1 MGERTTLYRE
11 LVAARV
17 RSDLQYR
24 TSFVL
29 FTFSQFAITFL
40 DFIAILVLFSNVSTL
55 AGWSL
60 TEVAFLYG
68 LANLAFGLADVFVSP
83 IENVQVAIR
92 TGSFDQVLLRPVSP
106 IVQVVTDGFSARRLG
121 KLAQGVLVFGFAV
134 AAADIHWTVAR
145 AGMTV
150 IAIVSAATIFS
161 ALWVATTCIS
171 FWWVE
176 AREAANAITYG
187 GSFLAQYPLG
197 VYGPWLR
204 RLLAY
209 AVPIAFANYYP
220 ATYILGRTDRL
231 GAPSWI
237 AFASPLVALAVAA
250 LAALAWR
257 VAVRHYRST
266 GS

>member
-1 MGERTTLYRE
+1 MAESLTLYRA
-11 LVAARV
+11 LIGARV

-29 FTFSQFAITFL
+29 FTISQFAVTFL
-40 DFIAILVLFSNVSTL
+40 DFVAVLIVFSNVDTL

-60 TEVAFLYG
+60 AEVAFLYG

-83 IENVQVAIR
+83 VENVQVAIR
-92 TGSFDQVLLRPVSP
+92 AGTFDQVLLRPVAP
-106 IVQVVTDGFSARRLG
+106 IIQIVTDGFSARRLG
-121 KLAQGVLVFGFAV
+121 KLAQGMLVFGFAV
-134 AAADIHWTVAR
+134 AAVDIDWTAAR
-145 AGMTV
+145 VVMCV
-150 IAIVSAATIFS
+150 VSVVSATTIFG
-161 ALWVATTCIS
+161 ALWVATSCIS

-187 GSFLAQYPLG
+187 GNFLAQYPLG
-197 VYGPWLR
+197 IYGTWLR
-204 RLLAY
+204 RGLAF

-220 ATYILGRTDRL
+220 ATYILGRDDRL

-237 AFASPLVALAVAA
+237 AFASPFVALLVASLS
-250 LAALAWR
+250 ALAWR